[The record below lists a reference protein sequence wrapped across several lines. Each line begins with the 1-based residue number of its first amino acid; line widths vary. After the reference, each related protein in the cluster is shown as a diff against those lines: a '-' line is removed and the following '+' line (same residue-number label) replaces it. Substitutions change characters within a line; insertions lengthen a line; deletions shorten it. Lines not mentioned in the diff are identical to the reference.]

1 MRHVFISNINYF
13 DLSRIESLLNKNK
26 IEFFIKSPY
35 MSSVTAGWVTPGSS
49 FNEKM
54 LFVNEL
60 KVNEAKKILKK
71 YIEDYK

>member
-1 MRHVFISNINYF
+1 
-13 DLSRIESLLNKNK
+13 
-26 IEFFIKSPY
+26 